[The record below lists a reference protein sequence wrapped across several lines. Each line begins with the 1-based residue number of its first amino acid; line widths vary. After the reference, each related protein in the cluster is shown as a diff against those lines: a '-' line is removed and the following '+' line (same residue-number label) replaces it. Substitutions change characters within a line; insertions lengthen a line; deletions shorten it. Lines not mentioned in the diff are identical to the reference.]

1 MIWSRKKRDDRRK
14 DLAGKNV
21 VAGNNTGARPKR
33 ARRIIGFIL
42 RAFVRIAAVAL
53 VLALIAGI
61 LIWCGVADHW
71 ARRAIISGIEK
82 RTGGRAELGGVK
94 IDWLTLHITLDDLTL
109 HGIEPADAP
118 PLFQAD
124 RIVVGIRGDALWRR
138 ALSLSTVEIEHPS
151 VHFLVAADGT
161 TNLPSPAS
169 RNPQSPWRQRLFE
182 LAIAKIRLDNGEFVY
197 NDARRPIGFA
207 AEQFHLAM
215 DYATPS
221 GSPIYIGDLEW
232 KHAQFAERFL
242 VPFPSDLAARFT
254 LAESAFHLT
263 QAVLQLPH
271 STLDAE
277 GDLENFASPV
287 LSFRYRGRLDLEDV
301 REIFH
306 APTAPT
312 GLVDFTGQGNY
323 ASSGQPGHNAQAD
336 HAAPQWNV
344 SGHYAAQQIA
354 ISHLWF
360 HDRGITA
367 RGDYHADPSGLEVP
381 DLEVALLGGHFGG
394 RLHMDYSGPHFRVDS
409 TGGGADLAEVFT
421 AIEHRDFPLR
431 PLHWAGSVALSATTT
446 WTGGFRHL
454 ESRGVASFAPP
465 DATAAPAP
473 GAIPTTARL
482 DFDYFNDPQ
491 SVRVG
496 ASQISTPT
504 STVAFQG
511 VIGKHDSS
519 LDLTLDTTRLADW
532 DDFINRLRGADSA
545 PESIGGQ
552 VHWDGTI
559 TGPIGSPTFTGSV
572 RARQARYGSLEW
584 DEFAGALTYGP
595 HEFALQHT
603 VARRGRSTAQ
613 LDLTLALD
621 DWTFAPDSAWTLDA
635 SVSAAD
641 TDDIQPIFGWSYPAH
656 GTLTGE
662 FHGRGTRADPQLAG
676 LFDVTDLDGWG
687 WRLSRARGELAA
699 HGGTVSISNAELR
712 LAAAPGAASGAPQGL
727 VTGGFAYDTINRTVT
742 FDVTGAAIPLET
754 ISQVQLKKLSVGGQ
768 LSFELRGQ
776 GPLATPTAAG
786 SVRIVNLA
794 LGGDT
799 IGSFEGRVTGDGRTL
814 SAQISS
820 AMSTGSLNGQLEVSL
835 AGSDPVQGQ
844 MTFSQ
849 LDLDPFLI
857 AALHLVGLTGHSSAD
872 GHAVFAG
879 FLAQPDTLSAELEL
893 SRIDFHVESVDLEN
907 AGPVR
912 LNYRTGEVRIEQA
925 NLHGPDTDVAIA
937 GDASFGVGQA
947 LDLHVVGAVNLA
959 LVGGFFPQLEAGG
972 RAQVNADIA
981 GTLAAPRL
989 RGTVRVDDASA
1000 NYGDFPSGLS
1010 HVKGNFI
1017 FDATRMVL
1025 DGVTAQTGGGTAQIT
1040 GTVTYGDGPLRL
1052 DLSAI
1057 SDQVRVRYPVGM
1069 SWLAGGSLRL
1079 VGDAQSA
1086 VLSGHI
1092 VINRLLMSE
1101 GFDMASL
1108 VSSSSE
1114 PIGAPTTGSP
1124 FLQNLQ
1130 FDIQADA
1137 SPDARMQWPGANF
1150 QIDAS
1155 LRVRGTWD
1163 RPIMLGHIHLLTGEM
1178 SFRGNQYKLTRGE
1191 LNFSNPFR
1199 LDPVLNVEATTTI
1212 QQYEVTLDFTGP
1224 ASRLALSY
1232 RADPPL
1238 PSSDIISLL
1247 ALGQTGE
1254 ESGLRGTS
1262 GTSTPELGATTLL
1275 SEAISSQLGSRVERL
1290 FGVTNFRV
1298 DPFLGG
1304 PTSIQTNAA
1313 RVTIEQQVNR
1323 NLSVTYVTNVSSTQ
1337 EQVIQIEY
1345 DINRS
1350 LSVVALRDENGTFGL
1365 DFIIRKRYK

>member
-1 MIWSRKKRDDRRK
+1 V
-14 DLAGKNV
+14 N
-21 VAGNNTGARPKR
+21 
-33 ARRIIGFIL
+33 ARRIIRFIR
-42 RAFVRIAAVAL
+42 RAFVLTATVAL
-53 VLALIAGI
+53 ILALIAGI
-61 LIWCGVADHW
+61 LIWTGVADHW
-71 ARRAIISGIEK
+71 ARRAIVSGLEK
-82 RTGGRAELGGVK
+82 RTGGQAELGGVQ
-94 IDWLTLHITLDDLTL
+94 IDWLTLRVTLQDLTL
-109 HGIEPADAP
+109 HGTEPAEAP
-118 PLFQAD
+118 PLFHAD

-138 ALSLSTVEIEHPS
+138 ALSLSSLEIERPS
-151 VHFLVAADGT
+151 VHLYVATDGS

-182 LAIAKIRLDNGEFVY
+182 LAISQIRLDNGEFFD
-197 NDARRPIGFA
+197 NDARRPIEFQ
-207 AEQFHLAM
+207 AEDFHLAM

-221 GSPIYIGDLEW
+221 GGPLYIGDLEW
-232 KHAQFAERFL
+232 KHAEFQERHL
-242 VPFPSDLAARFT
+242 VPFPTDLAARFT
-254 LAESAFHLT
+254 LARSAFHVT
-263 QAVLQLPH
+263 QLFLQLPH
-271 STLDAE
+271 SKLEAE
-277 GDLENFASPV
+277 GDLESFAPPV
-287 LSFRYRGRLDLEDV
+287 LSYRYRGRLDLQDV

-312 GLVDFTGQGNY
+312 GLVDFTGQGRY
-323 ASSGQPGHNAQAD
+323 AATGQAGQAD
-336 HAAPQWNV
+336 HAAPQWSL

-360 HDRGITA
+360 HDREIST
-367 RGDYHADPSGLEVP
+367 RGDYQAGPGGLEVP
-381 DLEVALLGGHFGG
+381 DLEVAILGGHFSG
-394 RLHMDYSGPHFRVDS
+394 RLQMDYAGPHFRVDS

-421 AIEHRDFPLR
+421 AVEHRDFPLA
-431 PLHWAGSVALSATTT
+431 PLHWAGSVAVTATTT
-446 WTGGFRHL
+446 WTGGFRDL
-454 ESRGVASFAPP
+454 ESRGVALFTPP
-465 DATAAPAP
+465 AAPAP

-482 DFDYFNDPQ
+482 DFDYFVDPQ
-491 SVRVG
+491 IVRVG
-496 ASQISTPT
+496 PSLITTPT

-511 VIGKHDSS
+511 VIGKHESA

-532 DDFINRLRGADSA
+532 DDFINRLRGTDVA
-545 PESIGGQ
+545 PEAIGGQ

-572 RARQARYGSLEW
+572 RAQQARYGSLAW
-584 DEFAGALTYGP
+584 DEFAGGLTYGP
-595 HEFALQHT
+595 HEFALAHS

-635 SVSAAD
+635 SVSGAD

-662 FHGRGTRADPQLAG
+662 FHGRGTRADPQLTG
-676 LFDVTDLDGWG
+676 LFDVTDLEGWG
-687 WRLSRARGELAA
+687 WRLARARGELAV

-712 LAAAPGAASGAPQGL
+712 LPAAPGAAPTAAQGL
-727 VTGGFAYDTINRTVT
+727 VTGGFAYDTANRSVK
-742 FDVTGAAIPLET
+742 FDVTGAAIPLEN

-776 GPLATPTAAG
+776 GPIAAPAATG

-799 IGSFEGRVTGDGRTL
+799 IGSFEGRVTGDGRTM
-814 SAQISS
+814 SVQVSS
-820 AMSTGSLNGQLEVSL
+820 EMSTGHLDGQLEVSL
-835 AGSDPVQGQ
+835 AGSDAVQGQ
-844 MTFSQ
+844 MNFAQ

-872 GHAVFAG
+872 GHAAFAG
-879 FLAQPDTLSAELEL
+879 FLAQPDTLSAEVEL
-893 SRIDFHVESVDLEN
+893 SRIDFHVESIDLEN
-907 AGPVR
+907 AGPIR
-912 LNYRTGEVRIEQA
+912 LNYRTGEVRINQA
-925 NLHGPDTDVAIA
+925 NLHGTDTDVAIA
-937 GDASFGVGQA
+937 GDARFGAGQA

-959 LVGGFFPQLEAGG
+959 LVTGFLPQLEAGG
-972 RAQVNADIA
+972 RAQVNADIS

-989 RGTVRVDDASA
+989 RGTGRVDDASA

-1010 HVKGNFI
+1010 HVKGNFV

-1040 GTVTYGDGPLRL
+1040 GAITYGDGPLRL

-1086 VLSGHI
+1086 VLSGR
-1092 VINRLLMSE
+1092 VVVNRLLMSE

-1163 RPIMLGHIHLLTGEM
+1163 RPILLGHIHLLTGEM

-1323 NLSVTYVTNVSSTQ
+1323 NLSVTYITNVSSTQ